1 MNLKQIETFVNNYT
15 NLDVTER
22 TRKRDL
28 VDARAIYFYLA
39 RKHTNH
45 NLKFI
50 CESLGMDH
58 SSVLH
63 SVKNIAPVVIK
74 INQSLA
80 NLCKNFAKIHKEA
93 LKNTSVSREKL
104 LEENVRLKTE
114 LSTYRKNKL
123 VELVKDIPEQSIDFV
138 FDRITLM
145 TSINNIGVEE
155 EEQRVNQE
163 C

>member
-1 MNLKQIETFVNNYT
+1 
-15 NLDVTER
+15 
-22 TRKRDL
+22 
-28 VDARAIYFYLA
+28 
-39 RKHTNH
+39 
-45 NLKFI
+45 
-50 CESLGMDH
+50 MDH

>member
-1 MNLKQIETFVNNYT
+1 MAFKMRGFSAFNMNGNTDGQDIEPTKKQ
-15 NLDVTER
+15 ER
-22 TRKRDL
+22 KSKRQ
-28 VDARAIYFYLA
+28 RNKY
-39 RKHTNH
+39 N
-45 NLKFI
+45 
-50 CESLGMDH
+50 
-58 SSVLH
+58 
-63 SVKNIAPVVIK
+63 
-74 INQSLA
+74 
-80 NLCKNFAKIHKEA
+80 KEA